1 MNNKEKESAEQER
14 NINVEQE
21 RLELDKQRLHL
32 DIEVHKTS
40 KKLDTERIALEK
52 SRERTAK
59 LQMVLPLL
67 VSVFAISLGIW
78 TATLQY
84 RLQYAQTVSSYN
96 QTRLELFKRLSELTN
111 DSAEVKKAYAEIF
124 PNDSRLL
131 EGEQAAQKPG
141 NK

>member
-1 MNNKEKESAEQER
+1 MNDQEKESELNVDIER
-14 NINVEQE
+14 E
-21 RLELDKQRLHL
+21 RLELDKRRLRL
-32 DIEVHKTS
+32 DIEAHEASKT
-40 KKLDTERIALEK
+40 LDTERIALEK

-67 VSVFAISLGIW
+67 ISVFAIGLGIW
-78 TATLQY
+78 TAILQY

-124 PNDSRLL
+124 PNVLSR
-131 EGEQAAQKPG
+131 
-141 NK
+141 